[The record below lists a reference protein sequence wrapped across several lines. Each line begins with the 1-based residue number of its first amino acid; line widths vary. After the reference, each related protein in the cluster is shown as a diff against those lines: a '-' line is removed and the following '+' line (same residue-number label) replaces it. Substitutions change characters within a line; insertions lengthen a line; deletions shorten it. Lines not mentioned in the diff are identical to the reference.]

1 MNSLK
6 KSIDSLNNS
15 ENKKTSKKSSL
26 DTNSSIF
33 SKPTKTKRSINNESI
48 NNDSLEKLS
57 KMNTIISD
65 NIKSNEENINN
76 FKNSQDLNKSKTNA
90 FTGFFKI
97 LDGIKNIIIIALV
110 LFILILVSIFV
121 FRDKLINLIS
131 NIFDPK
137 TDRPK
142 EKKSPEKNEKNEI
155 NELEKK
161 IKDKISNQEE
171 VEGDSSENSKN
182 GFCYI
187 GKINN
192 KRSCAKISDQR
203 YCMSGEFFS
212 TKKLCEAGN
221 IKNN

>member
-90 FTGFFKI
+90 FTVFFKI

-110 LFILILVSIFV
+110 LFILILVSIFI

-137 TDRPK
+137 KNKDTPK
-142 EKKSPEKNEKNEI
+142 EKKSSEKNEI

-161 IKDKISNQEE
+161 IKDKINNQEE
-171 VEGDSSENSKN
+171 VEGNSSENSKN

>member
-6 KSIDSLNNS
+6 KSLDSLNNS
-15 ENKKTSKKSSL
+15 QNKQTSKKSSL
-26 DTNSSIF
+26 DRNSSIF
-33 SKPTKTKRSINNESI
+33 SKPTKIKRSINNESI

-76 FKNSQDLNKSKTNA
+76 FKNSQDLNKSKTNV

-142 EKKSPEKNEKNEI
+142 EKKSPEKNEI

-161 IKDKISNQEE
+161 IKDKINNQEE

-221 IKNN
+221 IKNK